1 MVVLAEQ
8 SHFLDFMRQ
17 EGINPIHIK
26 AYDYRLNGLVP
37 VIRLLGLD
45 QLNSHNKFVPK
56 EYLWNDVTTR
66 LRILRG
72 LMDTDGSIDKNH
84 EVEYTS
90 VSEQLALDVQWL
102 VHSLGGR
109 ASIHKGQS
117 AYVYKG
123 YIKKG
128 IRYRVNIKMRICP
141 FALQEKADKFVT
153 YKKTL
158 NRIIRRIDRV
168 DDAECTCIKVSSP
181 DGLFIAKD
189 FIITHNT
196 TFAQNFLWEN
206 MNSYPCV
213 LMGNEYT
220 PVKFKRRISRMTW
233 NNPIGEDGKPKF
245 ELIKRLENWAD
256 IIEPDKITII
266 DWISLPANELYNI
279 GHVIQGIQSKLGNGV
294 GLIVLQ
300 KDESSNLGR
309 GRAFSEEL
317 ASLYLTIDKGRM
329 TVRKA
334 KEWFERDP
342 NREVYGF
349 DITNG
354 GVEFRNIRPLTKCF
368 DCRGSG
374 LYKGNEC
381 FTCHGTGYVDKA
393 KPEEEF

>member
-1 MVVLAEQ
+1 
-8 SHFLDFMRQ
+8 
-17 EGINPIHIK
+17 
-26 AYDYRLNGLVP
+26 
-37 VIRLLGLD
+37 
-45 QLNSHNKFVPK
+45 
-56 EYLWNDVTTR
+56 
-66 LRILRG
+66 
-72 LMDTDGSIDKNH
+72 MDS
-84 EVEYTS
+84 
-90 VSEQLALDVQWL
+90 
-102 VHSLGGR
+102 
-109 ASIHKGQS
+109 
-117 AYVYKG
+117 
-123 YIKKG
+123 
-128 IRYRVNIKMRICP
+128 P
-141 FALQEKADKFVT
+141 T
-153 YKKTL
+153 YKKVSALVDTWLDIHRGETFDLDMVCRQLQISERENRQLVAIKLAYEVKQQKIEKL
-158 NRIIRRIDRV
+158 NRIYRYINKDKDIIDWYNS
-168 DDAECTCIKVSSP
+168 DAGKTLDIKWPQGRDGTKFGFDGCVCISPGDIIVVAGVSNM
-181 DGLFIAKD
+181 GK
-189 FIITHNT
+189 T

-206 MNSYPCV
+206 MSFFPCV

-233 NNPIGEDGKPKF
+233 NNPLNENGKPKF
-245 ELIKRLENWAD
+245 ELLKRLENWAD